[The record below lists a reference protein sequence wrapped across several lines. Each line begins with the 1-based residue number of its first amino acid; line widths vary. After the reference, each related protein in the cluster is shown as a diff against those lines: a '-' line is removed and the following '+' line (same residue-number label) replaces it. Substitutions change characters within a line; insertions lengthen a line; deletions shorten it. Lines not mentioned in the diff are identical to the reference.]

1 MSYYGFAFICLTN
14 YWFIFAVFY
23 PYCAETDVN
32 YSGAPVIES
41 YNTTTTIEEC
51 VGKKFAFQKK
61 IKHNLYLFFSFWFCI
76 ILSLSNYFYFIFLT
90 EYCKANAECENWLHA
105 TSGDTCELRG
115 AIPDGEA
122 SVGKKI
128 SFE

>member
-1 MSYYGFAFICLTN
+1 MYIYLYTCTIICLTN

-51 VGKKFAFQKK
+51 VGKKFAFQN
-61 IKHNLYLFFSFWFCI
+61 IFQLLILYNTIPEFLFHFSNR
-76 ILSLSNYFYFIFLT
+76 IL
-90 EYCKANAECENWLHA
+90 
-105 TSGDTCELRG
+105 
-115 AIPDGEA
+115 
-122 SVGKKI
+122 
-128 SFE
+128 

>member
-1 MSYYGFAFICLTN
+1 MYIYLYTCTIICLTN

-51 VGKKFAFQKK
+51 VGKKFAFQKRLN
-61 IKHNLYLFFSFWFCI
+61 IVYTYFSAFDFVLYYPWVI
-76 ILSLSNYFYFIFLT
+76 IF
-90 EYCKANAECENWLHA
+90 
-105 TSGDTCELRG
+105 
-115 AIPDGEA
+115 
-122 SVGKKI
+122 I
-128 SFE
+128 SFF

>member
-1 MSYYGFAFICLTN
+1 MYIYLYTCTIICLTN

-51 VGKKFAFQKK
+51 VGKKALQNIFQLL
-61 IKHNLYLFFSFWFCI
+61 ILY
-76 ILSLSNYFYFIFLT
+76 NT
-90 EYCKANAECENWLHA
+90 
-105 TSGDTCELRG
+105 
-115 AIPDGEA
+115 IPE
-122 SVGKKI
+122 
-128 SFE
+128 